1 MKEGPRRHA
10 LGRACGAR
18 KSPWLNGFCVSTP
31 AGMQKGHLVNRATQ
45 PPSKAHRSEMRHDPV
60 TGRWVIYALS
70 RRKRP
75 VDIAR
80 SHRRSRSV
88 PAFDAHC
95 PFCPGNED
103 FLPEV
108 IVEFGGKDSPRA
120 LKVVRN
126 KYPALTPDGS
136 LERSRQGIYLRMEG
150 CGYHEVVIE
159 TPVHNRQIPFMSGEE
174 MEMVIEAYHR
184 RYLDLMED
192 GRIMLIGIFRNYGPR
207 AGASL
212 IHPHSQII
220 ATSLVPGH
228 IREQEYR
235 AERAI
240 AALRMMTVPLV
251 RVVRAE
257 QLGQVAASDLVPGD
271 IVHLD
276 AGSVVPADLRLLET
290 ASLRIQEAA
299 LTGESEAVEKTS
311 DPLEQVEAPLGDRLN
326 IAYSGTQV
334 SYGRGVGV
342 VVATGMA
349 TELGKIADLLQG
361 VQKERTPLQQ
371 RRASGGTQ
379 LAVVGLVTA
388 AVVAGLGALAGEG
401 WSDLLLTAISVA
413 VAVIQ
418 EGFPAVVTFTLAVG
432 AQRMLRRE
440 ALIRKLPAARAL
452 LPEGD
457 FRNWDDIEAWAGDI
471 ARALGTP

>member
-1 MKEGPRRHA
+1 M
-10 LGRACGAR
+10 
-18 KSPWLNGFCVSTP
+18 
-31 AGMQKGHLVNRATQ
+31 
-45 PPSKAHRSEMRHDPV
+45 
-60 TGRWVIYALS
+60 
-70 RRKRP
+70 
-75 VDIAR
+75 DIAR

-126 KYPALTPDGS
+126 KYPALTPDGR

-235 AERAI
+235 AERYFDEHGRCMLCDMLEEELSAR
-240 AALRMMTVPLV
+240 A
-251 RVVRAE
+251 RVVHESPSFVCFVPYAAFQPFEVLIVPRVHRAHFGEISE
-257 QLGQVAASDLVPGD
+257 QEKTDLAACLKGVIGLQCSALGDPDYNYVIHSSAKFRSGEPQAHWFLKHRPRLSIPAGFEMGSGMSISTSLPEEDATYLRA
-271 IVHLD
+271 
-276 AGSVVPADLRLLET
+276 AGS
-290 ASLRIQEAA
+290 
-299 LTGESEAVEKTS
+299 EK
-311 DPLEQVEAPLGDRLN
+311 
-326 IAYSGTQV
+326 
-334 SYGRGVGV
+334 RG
-342 VVATGMA
+342 AW
-349 TELGKIADLLQG
+349 D
-361 VQKERTPLQQ
+361 
-371 RRASGGTQ
+371 
-379 LAVVGLVTA
+379 GLPV
-388 AVVAGLGALAGEG
+388 
-401 WSDLLLTAISVA
+401 
-413 VAVIQ
+413 
-418 EGFPAVVTFTLAVG
+418 
-432 AQRMLRRE
+432 
-440 ALIRKLPAARAL
+440 
-452 LPEGD
+452 
-457 FRNWDDIEAWAGDI
+457 
-471 ARALGTP
+471 